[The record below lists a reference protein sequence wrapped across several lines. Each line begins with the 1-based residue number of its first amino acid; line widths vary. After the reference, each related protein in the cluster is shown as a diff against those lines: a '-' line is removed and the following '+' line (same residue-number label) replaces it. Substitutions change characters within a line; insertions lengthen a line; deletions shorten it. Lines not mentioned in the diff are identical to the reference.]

1 MRIFSRSDSIFT
13 FLKRHILTRTKTGI
27 IRKGVLAAFLLSG
40 FIATEASAQIDQRMQ
55 MQYSQQFRLGD
66 RIIRVAESG
75 ELADTVN
82 VWGDVN
88 SPGRY
93 LVPKGT
99 SLPELISYSFGPQTI
114 RSNEA
119 ELDWSKMRV
128 EVNISEYSQARGM
141 EEISSFKYRFNEPL
155 PEGMR
160 NFQVNNDQVI
170 AIQVKRRPAFVDYIR
185 VIAPVIS
192 SVATGFL
199 IIERLR

>member
-1 MRIFSRSDSIFT
+1 MRIYSRLDRFFT
-13 FLKRHILTRTKTGI
+13 FLKEYNPKNNIGVI
-27 IRKGVLAAFLLSG
+27 IKGLAVALLLSG
-40 FIATEASAQIDQRMQ
+40 FLVTGASAQIDQRMQ

-93 LVPKGT
+93 LVPQGT

-128 EVNISEYSQARGM
+128 EVNISEYSQERGM
-141 EEISSFKYRFNEPL
+141 DEITSFKYRFNEPL

-160 NFQVNNDQVI
+160 DFRLANDQVV
-170 AIQVKRRPAFVDYIR
+170 AIQVKRRPAFVDYVR

>member
-1 MRIFSRSDSIFT
+1 M
-13 FLKRHILTRTKTGI
+13 L
-27 IRKGVLAAFLLSG
+27 LLSG
-40 FIATEASAQIDQRMQ
+40 FIATEAAAQIDQRMQ
-55 MQYSQQFRLGD
+55 LQYSQQFRLGD

-114 RSNEA
+114 RNNESQ
-119 ELDWSKMRV
+119 LDWSKMRV
-128 EVNISEYSQARGM
+128 EINISQYSLDRGM
-141 EEISSFKYRFNEPL
+141 EEITSFEYRFNEPL
-155 PEGMR
+155 PDGMR
-160 NFQVNNDQVI
+160 EFELSNDQVV
-170 AIQVKRRPAFVDYIR
+170 AIQVKRRPAFVDYVR